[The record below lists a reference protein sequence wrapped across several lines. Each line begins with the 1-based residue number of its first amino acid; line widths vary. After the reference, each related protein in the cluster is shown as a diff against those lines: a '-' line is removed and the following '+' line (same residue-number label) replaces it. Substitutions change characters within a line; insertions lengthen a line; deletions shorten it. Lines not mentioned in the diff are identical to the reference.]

1 MTLLL
6 LNRKLVMT
14 TSIAVLVVVI
24 SASAVAAWL
33 SSERLRAD
41 DTHPLSNIM
50 LERGVAIG
58 QGWLNGSDSD
68 IAAYVNEIP
77 VSTAEFYV
85 EQARARTYLD
95 IALDRLDRAVSD
107 EEYGAFIFE
116 YIERQEQ
123 LGPGGTVEIP
133 LFDGESPIPESTA
146 AIIRTRIKVVQDHGV
161 DTMALAVLIERYA
174 FLSAA
179 REAGFSAPELE
190 VQGRVAERRTL
201 FESVDVEP
209 IQVSQAQ
216 EPSID
221 LSILED
227 YELQGIISEVGAET
241 YWTQIAPRMTEYQ
254 ITTDKWRS
262 AVLDLIVDVEEKSKV
277 QAEMEAD
284 ALSEAR
290 TELTEHFTLD
300 ASHERAMAFLEAQSD
315 MHEALQAPSNAEV
328 VESDPCSNP
337 AYVCT
342 EEGGVTFIDPKTD

>member
-77 VSTAEFYV
+77 VSTAEFYE

-209 IQVSQAQ
+209 IQPVFPILGAFRLNGQPKRDDGMIFGSYKASQSPVYPIRDAILAVNHASC
-216 EPSID
+216 PS
-221 LSILED
+221 LSSS
-227 YELQGIISEVGAET
+227 GSPPMG
-241 YWTQIAPRMTEYQ
+241 
-254 ITTDKWRS
+254 
-262 AVLDLIVDVEEKSKV
+262 
-277 QAEMEAD
+277 
-284 ALSEAR
+284 
-290 TELTEHFTLD
+290 
-300 ASHERAMAFLEAQSD
+300 
-315 MHEALQAPSNAEV
+315 
-328 VESDPCSNP
+328 
-337 AYVCT
+337 
-342 EEGGVTFIDPKTD
+342 

>member
-77 VSTAEFYV
+77 VSTAEFYE

-290 TELTEHFTLD
+290 TELTEHFIPRRIARTRYGLLGGP
-300 ASHERAMAFLEAQSD
+300 ERHA
-315 MHEALQAPSNAEV
+315 
-328 VESDPCSNP
+328 
-337 AYVCT
+337 
-342 EEGGVTFIDPKTD
+342 